1 MNEQTLA
8 LLMLFGILFF
18 LMAIRVPIAFSLGIS
33 SMATA
38 LYLNVNLFAVFQSL
52 TVSLYN
58 FTFLAIPFFI
68 LSASIMTYGG
78 DQR

>member
-52 TVSLYN
+52 TVSRHTL
-58 FTFLAIPFFI
+58 FHPV
-68 LSASIMTYGG
+68 SIHHDLWG